1 MVYLALVVF
10 IPSSNSYY
18 YLLCCVQKVYKYAIV
33 FLVSSIP
40 DLVPLYGLL

>member
-1 MVYLALVVF
+1 MVCFSLVVF

-18 YLLCCVQKVYKYAIV
+18 YLLRCVQKVYKYAIV
-33 FLVSSIP
+33 FFASSIP

>member
-1 MVYLALVVF
+1 MDRFSLVVF

-33 FLVSSIP
+33 FFTSLIP
-40 DLVPLYGLL
+40 DLVSLYGLL

>member
-1 MVYLALVVF
+1 MVYLGLVVF

-18 YLLCCVQKVYKYAIV
+18 YVPCCVQKVYKYAIV
-33 FLVSSIP
+33 FFASSIP

>member
-1 MVYLALVVF
+1 MVYLGLVVF

-18 YLLCCVQKVYKYAIV
+18 YPLCCVQKVYKYAIV
-33 FLVSSIP
+33 FFASSIP

>member
-10 IPSSNSYY
+10 IPSSNLYY

-33 FLVSSIP
+33 FFASSIP
-40 DLVPLYGLL
+40 DLVPLDVLL